1 MIAPEVLYALLTRVI
16 YFLVNCRLF
25 FFLSLFFLFLYNYYI
40 RPKVL

>member
-25 FFLSLFFLFLYNYYI
+25 FFSLFFSFFYI
-40 RPKVL
+40 IIT